1 MDNLI
6 LAFNV
11 VLPLFMCIALG
22 YLLRRLGM
30 MEAEPRRAMNKLC
43 FKVFLPIYLFHS
55 IYTTDLG
62 MAFDVKLILLAA
74 FGILGIFFFLMLF
87 IPRIEKENPRRGVM
101 IQGIFRSNYAL
112 FGLPVALSLC
122 GEDKLGPSSLLI
134 GVIVP
139 IFNVLAVITLESFRG
154 GKPDVKKILK
164 GIATNP
170 LIIASLL
177 GIFLN
182 LISLP
187 IPEAVLKGCKNLGSV
202 ATPLSL
208 VVLGSEFMFSN
219 VRGYWKQLLTVVSG
233 RLIFCPLIMVTL
245 GVLLGLRNETLV
257 PILILFG
264 APTAVSSFTMAQ
276 SMDGDGDLAA
286 SIVVFTSG
294 LAILTIF
301 LWIFVLKQLSL
312 I

>member
-30 MEAEPRRAMNKLC
+30 MEFEPRRAMNKLC

-62 MAFDVKLILLAA
+62 MAFDLKLILLAA

-177 GIFLN
+177 GVFLN

-219 VRGYWKQLLTVVSG
+219 VRGYWKQLFTVVSG
-233 RLIFCPLIMVTL
+233 RLVFCPLIMVTL

-286 SIVVFTSG
+286 SIVVFTSAF
-294 LAILTIF
+294 AILSIF
-301 LWIFVLKQLSL
+301 LWIFILKQLML

>member
-11 VLPLFMCIALG
+11 VLPLFICIALG
-22 YLLRRLGM
+22 YFLRRIGM
-30 MEAEPRRAMNKLC
+30 MPLEPRRAMNKLC
-43 FKVFLPIYLFHS
+43 FKVFLPFYLVHN
-55 IYTTDLG
+55 IYTTDLAL
-62 MAFDVKLILLAA
+62 AFDWKLILLAA
-74 FGILGIFFFLMLF
+74 GGIVGIFAFLMLF
-87 IPRIEKENPRRGVM
+87 IPRIEKENPRRGVI

-122 GEDKLGPSSLLI
+122 GEGKTGPSSLLI

-154 GKPDVKKILK
+154 GKPDPKKILK
-164 GIATNP
+164 GIVTNP

-182 LISLP
+182 LLHVPVPS
-187 IPEAVLKGCKNLGSV
+187 AVLKGVSDIGKV

-208 VVLGSEFMFSN
+208 VVLGSEFMFGN
-219 VRGYWKQLLTVVSG
+219 VRGYWKQLLLTVSG
-233 RLIFCPLIMVTL
+233 RLIFCPLVMVLIATS
-245 GVLLGLRNETLV
+245 LGLRNEMLV

-276 SMDGDGDLAA
+276 QMDGDGDLAA
-286 SIVVFTSG
+286 SIVVFTSAF
-294 LAILTIF
+294 AILTIF
-301 LWIFVLKQLSL
+301 LWIFILKQLML

>member
-1 MDNLI
+1 MENLI

-11 VLPLFMCIALG
+11 VLPLFICIVLG
-22 YLLRRLGM
+22 YFLRRIGM
-30 MEAEPRRAMNKLC
+30 LETSARRSINKLC
-43 FKVFLPIYLFHS
+43 FKVFLPFYLFGS

-62 MAFDVKLILLAA
+62 AA
-74 FGILGIFFFLMLF
+74 FNGTLVTLCVLGIVGMFGAAML
-87 IPRIEKENPRRGVM
+87 IVPLIERSNARRGVM

-122 GEDKLGPSSLLI
+122 GEGKMGPSSLLI

-154 GKPDVKKILK
+154 GKPDPQKMLK

-182 LISLP
+182 LLHVPVPAS
-187 IPEAVLKGCKNLGSV
+187 VLKGVGDVGKV

-208 VVLGSEFMFSN
+208 VVLGSEFMFGN
-219 VRGYWKQLLTVVSG
+219 VRGYWKQLLLTVSG
-233 RLIFCPLIMVTL
+233 RLILCPLVMV
-245 GVLLGLRNETLV
+245 VIAVSLGLRNEMLV

-276 SMDGDGDLAA
+276 QMDGDSDLAA
-286 SIVVFTSG
+286 SVVVFTSAF
-294 LAILTIF
+294 AILTIF
-301 LWIFVLKQLSL
+301 LWIFILKQLML

>member
-74 FGILGIFFFLMLF
+74 LGILGIFFFLMLT
-87 IPRIEKENPRRGVM
+87 IPRIEEENARRGVM

>member
-11 VLPLFMCIALG
+11 VLPLFICIALG
-22 YLLRRLGM
+22 YLLRCLGM
-30 MEAEPRRAMNKLC
+30 MPLDSRRTMNKLC
-43 FKVFLPIYLFHS
+43 FKVFLPFYLVHN
-55 IYTTDLG
+55 IYTTDLAL
-62 MAFDVKLILLAA
+62 AFDWKLILLAA
-74 FGILGIFFFLMLF
+74 GGIVGIFAFLMLT
-87 IPRIEKENPRRGVM
+87 IPHIEKKNPRRGVM

-122 GEDKLGPSSLLI
+122 GEGKMGPSSLLI

-154 GKPDVKKILK
+154 GKPDLKKMLK

-177 GIFLN
+177 GISLN
-182 LISLP
+182 LLHVPVPSS
-187 IPEAVLKGCKNLGSV
+187 VLKGVGDVGKV

-208 VVLGSEFMFSN
+208 VVLGSEFMFGN
-219 VRGYWKQLLTVVSG
+219 VRGYWKQLLLTVSG
-233 RLIFCPLIMVTL
+233 RLIFCPLVMV
-245 GVLLGLRNETLV
+245 VIAVSLGLRNEMLV

-276 SMDGDGDLAA
+276 QMDGDSDLAA
-286 SIVVFTSG
+286 SVVVFTSAF
-294 LAILTIF
+294 AILTIF
-301 LWIFVLKQLSL
+301 LWIFILKQLML

>member
-30 MEAEPRRAMNKLC
+30 MEEAPRRAMNKLC
-43 FKVFLPIYLFHS
+43 FKVFLPFYLFNS
-55 IYTTDLG
+55 IYSADLKQ
-62 MAFDVKLILLAA
+62 AFDPGFLLLAVC
-74 FGILGIFFFLMLF
+74 GILAIFTCAMLL

-101 IQGIFRSNYAL
+101 IQGIFRSNFAL
-112 FGLPVALSLC
+112 FGLPVVQSLC
-122 GEDKLGPSSLLI
+122 GDDKIGPASLLI
-134 GVIVP
+134 SFVVP
-139 IFNVLAVITLESFRG
+139 IFNILAVVSLESFRG
-154 GKPDVKKILK
+154 GKPSARKILR

-177 GIFLN
+177 GIFFN
-182 LISLP
+182 LLRIS
-187 IPEAVLKGCKNLGSV
+187 IPTAVLKGISDIGRV
-202 ATPLSL
+202 TTPLSL
-208 VVLGSEFMFSN
+208 VVLGSEFMFGN
-219 VRGYWKQLLTVVSG
+219 VRAYWKQLTITVSC
-233 RLIFCPLIMVTL
+233 RLIFCPLIMVVI
-245 GVLLGLRNETLV
+245 GAALGLRNEMLA

-264 APTAVSSFTMAQ
+264 SPTAVSSFTMAQ
-276 SMDGDGDLAA
+276 QMDGDGDLAA
-286 SIVVFTSG
+286 SIVVFTTA

-301 LWIFVLKQLSL
+301 LWIFVLKQLAL

>member
-11 VLPLFMCIALG
+11 VLPLFICIALG
-22 YLLRRLGM
+22 YLLRCLGM
-30 MEAEPRRAMNKLC
+30 MPLDSRRTMNKLC
-43 FKVFLPIYLFHS
+43 FKVFLPFYLVHN
-55 IYTTDLG
+55 IYTTDLAL
-62 MAFDVKLILLAA
+62 AFDWKLILLAA
-74 FGILGIFFFLMLF
+74 GGIVGIFAFLMLT
-87 IPRIEKENPRRGVM
+87 IPHIEKKNPRRGVM

-122 GEDKLGPSSLLI
+122 GEGKMGPSSLLI

-154 GKPDVKKILK
+154 GKP
-164 GIATNP
+164 
-170 LIIASLL
+170 AS
-177 GIFLN
+177 
-182 LISLP
+182 
-187 IPEAVLKGCKNLGSV
+187 VLKGVGDIGKV

-208 VVLGSEFMFSN
+208 VVLGSEFMFGN
-219 VRGYWKQLLTVVSG
+219 VRGYWKQLLLTVSG
-233 RLIFCPLIMVTL
+233 RLIFCPLVMV
-245 GVLLGLRNETLV
+245 VIAVSLGLRNEMLV

-276 SMDGDGDLAA
+276 QMDGDGDLAA
-286 SIVVFTSG
+286 SIVVFTSAF
-294 LAILTIF
+294 AILTIF
-301 LWIFVLKQLSL
+301 LWIFILKQLML